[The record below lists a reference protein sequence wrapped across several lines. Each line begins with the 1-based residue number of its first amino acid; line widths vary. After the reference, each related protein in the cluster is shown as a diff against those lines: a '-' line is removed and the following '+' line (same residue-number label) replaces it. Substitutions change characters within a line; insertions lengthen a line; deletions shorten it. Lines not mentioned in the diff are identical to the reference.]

1 MPLRIDFATRR
12 GMSKTI
18 EQDILKAINEANEV
32 SALEALKISAFGKN
46 GQITALMKELGQLS
60 GEERATR
67 GKELNI
73 LKNKLLAELD
83 TKLDAMKREARAAEL
98 LNDKGDK
105 SLMPSNGWRE
115 GTLHPITRTLQ
126 DMTSIL
132 GAQGFKLV
140 EGPDIEDDF
149 HNFTALNFPPDH
161 PAREMHDTFY
171 LPDEIGQEGLDAKRL
186 LRTHTSTMQIRA
198 MQEGEPP
205 FRLMAFGRTYRSDYD
220 QTHTPMFHQ
229 MELLVIDKNITMAH
243 LKGTLLSFVQNY
255 FGVSGDD
262 DLIRLR
268 PSFFPFTEPSVEV
281 DIRCDKSGGKLVLGE
296 GDDWLEILGA
306 GMTHPNV
313 IKACG
318 LDPDVYQGF
327 AAGMGV
333 ERLAMLKYGIPDL
346 RNFFDGDVRWL
357 SHYGFNPLDAA

>member
-1 MPLRIDFATRR
+1 
-12 GMSKTI
+12 MSKTLEKEI
-18 EQDILKAINEANEV
+18 AAQIDKASDVA
-32 SALEALKISAFGKN
+32 ALEALKISAFGKN
-46 GQITALMKELGQLS
+46 GQITALMKELGKLQ
-60 GEERATR
+60 GDERATR

-73 LKNKLLAELD
+73 LKGRLMAQLD
-83 TKLDAMKREARAAEL
+83 QKLDVKKREERAIEL

-105 SLMPSNGWRE
+105 SLMPASNHRA

-132 GAQGFKLV
+132 GQMGFKLV

-171 LPDEIGQEGLDAKRL
+171 LPDVGGKEGLDAKRL

-198 MQEGEPP
+198 MQAGAAP

-229 MELLVIDKNITMAH
+229 MELLVIDKKITMAH
-243 LKGTLLSFVQNY
+243 MKGTLLSFVQNY
-255 FGVSGDD
+255 FGVDEAND

-268 PSFFPFTEPSVEV
+268 PSFFPFTEPSAEV
-281 DIRCDKSGGKLVLGE
+281 DIKCDKSGDVLKLGE
-296 GDDWLEILGA
+296 GDDWMEILGC
-306 GMTHPNV
+306 GMVHPNV
-313 IKACG
+313 IKSCG
-318 LDPDVYQGF
+318 LDPEEYQGF

-357 SHYGFNPLDAA
+357 SHYGFKPLDDVA